1 MKSSL
6 GTLPAGGG
14 GTLDLTIKQLGQ
26 IDFTDLASL
35 KVTNHASVR
44 DVLGTQLRL
53 VAEYRLGE
61 DSFFPKPK
69 TVFFF
74 FRTSGK

>member
-1 MKSSL
+1 MVCFFGQVKSSL

-35 KVTNHASVR
+35 KARPFVFVR
-44 DVLGTQLRL
+44 NNWAVL
-53 VAEYRLGE
+53 V
-61 DSFFPKPK
+61 
-69 TVFFF
+69 
-74 FRTSGK
+74 